1 VDPFAAV
8 LFGGLFV
15 FVAAVW
21 LLGRFYPGTGMEQL
35 GLKSAREISE
45 TREAL
50 EAEDLDQMIAARN
63 ARRRARGEAEVSA
76 ADMELS
82 IAREHAEQIQRSER
96 YLADRDVQELLELT
110 NARRRARGLPERTR
124 ADYEPPAAS
133 GGEPEKPGRQSDRPR
148 DLDAAPDTEP

>member
-76 ADMELS
+76 ADMELR
-82 IAREHAEQIQRSER
+82 IARERAEQIQRSER

-124 ADYEPPAAS
+124 ADYEPPGAGAQAA
-133 GGEPEKPGRQSDRPR
+133 KPGPQSNPPR
-148 DLDAAPDTEP
+148 NPDAPPDTER

>member
-35 GLKSAREISE
+35 GLKSAREITE
-45 TREAL
+45 TRETL

-63 ARRRARGEAEVSA
+63 RRRRARGEVEVSA
-76 ADMELS
+76 SEMEMRV
-82 IAREHAEQIQRSER
+82 ARENAEQLARRER

-124 ADYEPPAAS
+124 ADYERPGQRQAGPPASDGADAPAAGTS
-133 GGEPEKPGRQSDRPR
+133 GADE
-148 DLDAAPDTEP
+148 T

>member
-76 ADMELS
+76 ADMELR
-82 IAREHAEQIQRSER
+82 IARERAEQIERSER

-124 ADYEPPAAS
+124 ADYESPGAS
-133 GGEPEKPGRQSDRPR
+133 GQSAKPGRPSDPPGNP
-148 DLDAAPDTEP
+148 DAPPDTEP

>member
-76 ADMELS
+76 ADMELR
-82 IAREHAEQIQRSER
+82 IARERAEQIQRSER

-124 ADYEPPAAS
+124 ADYESPGAS
-133 GGEPEKPGRQSDRPR
+133 GPSAKPGPQSGPPR
-148 DLDAAPDTEP
+148 NPDAPRDTEP

>member
-50 EAEDLDQMIAARN
+50 EADDLEQMIAARN

-76 ADMELS
+76 ADMELQ

-110 NARRRARGLPERTR
+110 NARRRARGLPARTR

-133 GGEPEKPGRQSDRPR
+133 RHGSAKPSPHSEPPRDPDRP
-148 DLDAAPDTEP
+148 PDTP

>member
-1 VDPFAAV
+1 MDPFAAV
-8 LFGGLFV
+8 LFGGLFI

-76 ADMELS
+76 ADIELR
-82 IAREHAEQIQRSER
+82 IARERAEQIQRSER

-124 ADYEPPAAS
+124 ADYETPGAS
-133 GGEPEKPGRQSDRPR
+133 RQSTKPGPPSDPSRTP
-148 DLDAAPDTEP
+148 DAPPDTEP

>member
-63 ARRRARGEAEVSA
+63 ARRRARGESEVSA
-76 ADMELS
+76 ADMELR
-82 IAREHAEQIQRSER
+82 IARERAEQIQRSER

-124 ADYEPPAAS
+124 AEYERPAAGATHPAVRS
-133 GGEPEKPGRQSDRPR
+133 DPPHAPPDPER
-148 DLDAAPDTEP
+148 

>member
-21 LLGRFYPGTGMEQL
+21 LLGRLYPGSGMEQL
-35 GLKSAREISE
+35 GLRSAREITE

-50 EAEDLDQMIAARN
+50 EAEDLDQMLAARN
-63 ARRRARGEAEVSA
+63 ARRRARGEPELTAAEL
-76 ADMELS
+76 ELRV
-82 IAREHAEQIQRSER
+82 AHDHAEQLARRER
-96 YLADRDVQELLELT
+96 YLADRDVQELLDLT

-124 ADYEPPAAS
+124 ADYERPAQDPP
-133 GGEPEKPGRQSDRPR
+133 PQ
-148 DLDAAPDTEP
+148 PDQ

>member
-21 LLGRFYPGTGMEQL
+21 LLGRLYPGSGMEQL
-35 GLKSAREISE
+35 GLRSAREISE

-50 EAEDLDQMIAARN
+50 EAEDLDQMLAARN

-76 ADMELS
+76 EEMEMR
-82 IAREHAEQIQRSER
+82 IAREHAEQLARRER
-96 YLADRDVQELLELT
+96 YLADQDTQDLLDLT

-124 ADYEPPAAS
+124 ADYERSAGPADPPRHEDPPA
-133 GGEPEKPGRQSDRPR
+133 P
-148 DLDAAPDTEP
+148 PDP